1 MRLGRTEIIV
11 IVVVAFLLFWGVAKL
26 SGLGKALG
34 KSIKDFRNEVK
45 AEDGEEGNRKDKAD
59 GGSES

>member
-1 MRLGRTEIIV
+1 MRLGMTEIIV
-11 IVVVAFLLFWGVAKL
+11 IVVVAFLLFGGIAKL

-34 KSIKDFRNEVK
+34 KSIKDFRDEVK
-45 AEDGEEGNRKDKAD
+45 SPDKNDAETKKEND

>member
-1 MRLGRTEIIV
+1 MRLGVTEIIV
-11 IVVVAFLLFWGVAKL
+11 IVIIAFLLFGGVAKL

-45 AEDGEEGNRKDKAD
+45 SDDKQKEEGDETKKAD
-59 GGSES
+59 GES

>member
-1 MRLGRTEIIV
+1 MTEIILIV
-11 IVVVAFLLFWGVAKL
+11 IVGFLLFGGVAKL

-45 AEDGEEGNRKDKAD
+45 SEDGEGEGNRKDEAD
-59 GGSES
+59 GGSKS